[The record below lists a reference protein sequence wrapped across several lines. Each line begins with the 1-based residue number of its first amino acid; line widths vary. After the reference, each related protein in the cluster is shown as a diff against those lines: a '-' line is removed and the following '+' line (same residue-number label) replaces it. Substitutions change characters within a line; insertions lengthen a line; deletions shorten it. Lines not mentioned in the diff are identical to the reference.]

1 MLEVTQ
7 AQLWQWIGAA
17 LWPFARIAAC
27 LMIAPTIGAQFVPR
41 RIRLVLAAALAILVA
56 PRLVMPSAIDPLS
69 GLGIKILLV
78 QIAVGLAIG
87 FLMQLVFDA
96 VGLAGQLLGN
106 GMGLSFAF
114 NIDPQRGASTAA
126 VGQFYIVF
134 VTLTFLALDGHL
146 ALLKTLL
153 ATFDAIPVAT
163 HSLSAS
169 FFLDIAASGGTLF
182 EGALRIALPGLAAL
196 VIANL
201 AFGVVSRAAPSLNI
215 LSVGLPAALL
225 FGLSVLVWSLPGVQ
239 FGFEHLFDAALQ
251 RIGALR

>member
-7 AQLWQWIGAA
+7 TQLWQWIGGG

-27 LMIAPTIGAQFVPR
+27 LMVAPTIGAQFVPR
-41 RIRLVLAAALAILVA
+41 RVRLVLAAALAILLA
-56 PRLVMPSAIDPLS
+56 PNLEMPRAIDPIS
-69 GLGIKILLV
+69 GRGIEILLV

-87 FLMQLVFDA
+87 FLLQLVFDA
-96 VGLAGQLLGN
+96 VGLAGQLLAN
-106 GMGLSFAF
+106 TMGLSFAF

-146 ALLKTLL
+146 ALLKTLI
-153 ATFDAIPVAT
+153 ATFDAIPVDTRA
-163 HSLSAS
+163 LSTN
-169 FFLDIAASGGTLF
+169 FFLDIAASGGSLF

-225 FGLSVLVWSLPGVQ
+225 FGLLVLVWSLPSVQ
-239 FGFEHLFDAALQ
+239 FGFEQLFGAALQ